1 MQHFRRYQK
10 VVIGNIVF
18 LFLAFYLEGECHNH
32 NVNVFFVAAS
42 SQVVGR
48 VKLELWEAMY
58 FTLVESSQ
66 RYIFILMIKCAHK
79 YSKLLMQA
87 HVIWCY
93 LKSKP
98 MAVIDVGCD
107 WLP

>member
-1 MQHFRRYQK
+1 M
-10 VVIGNIVF
+10 
-18 LFLAFYLEGECHNH
+18 AT
-32 NVNVFFVAAS
+32 S

-48 VKLELWEAMY
+48 VILWEAVC
-58 FTLVESSQ
+58 FVLVESSQ
-66 RYIFILMIKCAHK
+66 RCIVILMIKCVHK

-98 MAVIDVGCD
+98 LAVTDVGYG
-107 WLP
+107 